1 MVHSDVRPFKIAISE
16 RNLETLHKKLALA
29 TFPEEVE
36 FSDIDKYGAT
46 RSEIKRLAEYWENG
60 FDWRA
65 QEAEL
70 NKLPQFTTTV
80 TVDGFGDLDI
90 HFIHQRASRE
100 DSIPLLFSHGWPG
113 SFLEVVKILPRLT
126 NPKDGPSFHVVA
138 PSLPNYGFSDKVT
151 GEGFSV
157 SQYAQAIHKVMLNLG
172 YNKYGESPSAN
183 ITSLLPAN

>member
-1 MVHSDVRPFKIAISE
+1 MVRSDVRPFEIAISE

-36 FSDIDKYGAT
+36 FSDIDKYGAS

-80 TVDGFGDLDI
+80 NVDGFGDLDI

-100 DSIPLLFSHGWPG
+100 DSIPLLFSHGCLSHCRG
-113 SFLEVVKILPRLT
+113 YTIFQTNFYVQGLEAFWKLL
-126 NPKDGPSFHVVA
+126 
-138 PSLPNYGFSDKVT
+138 
-151 GEGFSV
+151 
-157 SQYAQAIHKVMLNLG
+157 
-172 YNKYGESPSAN
+172 KYCRV
-183 ITSLLPAN
+183 